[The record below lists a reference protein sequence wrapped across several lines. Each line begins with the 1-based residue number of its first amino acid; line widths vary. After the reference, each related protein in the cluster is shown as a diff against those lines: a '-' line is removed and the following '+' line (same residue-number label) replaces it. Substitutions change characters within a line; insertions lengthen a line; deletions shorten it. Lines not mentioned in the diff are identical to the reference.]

1 MSINKR
7 YSDVV
12 SPATNK
18 SLFNSDLLPPEIHV
32 KVKPRG
38 FKCFFTIPFIK
49 KIKATNGTMKL
60 VSIVNYTR
68 TQSIVDGNK
77 KILDL

>member
-1 MSINKR
+1 MFLYNTVHK
-7 YSDVV
+7 
-12 SPATNK
+12 
-18 SLFNSDLLPPEIHV
+18 EM
-32 KVKPRG
+32 
-38 FKCFFTIPFIK
+38 
-49 KIKATNGTMKL
+49 KATNGTMKL